1 MEEAFAAATGA
12 VKAVFGFQGVGGEG
26 IGVEAADFGIAA
38 GDILEEVKPARK
50 SDDVGDAGV
59 ELWASVG
66 EVHAVGVNHRER
78 VAAVGLG
85 AIDGVGRV
93 KVVMEH
99 SGFVKPGGEDGEGAG
114 ERAVELS
121 GVVQGTAYG
130 LEVGGTGYE
139 VAVSDESP
147 ALYLDESQGFGGVDA
162 AGEQFKAVMVG
173 TTGFGGPEKGVDEAF
188 DALQAMKTLD
198 YDFWSRRRVDCEA
211 PDGVALFKYKC
222 ASGESVGQ
230 RFDEVA

>member
-1 MEEAFAAATGA
+1 
-12 VKAVFGFQGVGGEG
+12 
-26 IGVEAADFGIAA
+26 
-38 GDILEEVKPARK
+38 
-50 SDDVGDAGV
+50 
-59 ELWASVG
+59 
-66 EVHAVGVNHRER
+66 
-78 VAAVGLG
+78 
-85 AIDGVGRV
+85 
-93 KVVMEH
+93 MEH
-99 SGFVKPGGEDGEGAG
+99 SGFVKPGGEGGKGAG
-114 ERAVELS
+114 EGAVELS

-147 ALYLDESQGFGGVDA
+147 ALYLDEGQGFGGVDA

-173 TTGFGGPEKGVDEAF
+173 ATGFGCPEKGVDKAF

-198 YDFWSRRRVDCEA
+198 YDFGNRRRVDSEA